1 MALSASAALRS
12 VNTSHLGAWSDAK
25 MGVEHSGA
33 DPSFRTPG
41 AEGGSARV
49 GRARRLVSAAVFA
62 VAVWLVWRQ
71 VSAMSLSGFLGALAA
86 TPAWAVLLSVAFT
99 AASYACLS
107 GTEWLA
113 LRALGHDLSFR
124 RAAAV
129 AVPAYAITNS
139 AGFSP
144 ATGAIFRAKL
154 YGRDGLSAGQGAAV
168 SLVAGLA
175 VTLSGLVTAGLVML
189 LAPAAFGAALRGPA
203 WAPPLVGAALALP
216 GVLWFYAFT
225 PKAPAWLGGGRT
237 SLRRSKRALGL
248 SVGLGDWLFSSA
260 ALFILL
266 PGSDLAVFPT
276 FLAAYVAGSL
286 LSAAT
291 GVPGGIGVFEAIVLA
306 LSAVFAQ
313 VHETAAALLLYRCV
327 YSLGPLAIWGG
338 VVLIRT
344 WRRRRSRRTPPAATN
359 RGGRR

>member
-1 MALSASAALRS
+1 M
-12 VNTSHLGAWSDAK
+12 GAED
-25 MGVEHSGA
+25 SGA
-33 DPSFRTPG
+33 DLGFQTVRLGRRT
-41 AEGGSARV
+41 V
-49 GRARRLVSAAVFA
+49 RARLIRRFVTAAFFA

-86 TPAWAVLLSVAFT
+86 TPPWAILLSLALT
-99 AASYACLS
+99 AASFACLS

-113 LRALGHDLSFR
+113 LHVLGHSLTYR
-124 RAAAV
+124 RAATV
-129 AVPAYAITNS
+129 AIPAYALTNS

-154 YGRDGLSAGQGAAV
+154 YGRDGLSTGQGAAV

-189 LAPAAFGAALRGPA
+189 LAPAAFGAALRWPA
-203 WAPPLVGAALALP
+203 WAPPLVGVVLIVP
-216 GVLWFYAFT
+216 GTLWFYAFT
-225 PKAPAWLGGGRT
+225 PKAPAWLGRGRT
-237 SLRRSKRALGL
+237 PLPRSRRALGL
-248 SVGLGDWLFSSA
+248 LVGLGDWLFSSA

-266 PGSDLAVFPT
+266 PNPDPAAFPT

-313 VHETAAALLLYRCV
+313 VHETAAALLLYRGI
-327 YSLGPLAIWGG
+327 YSLGPLLIWGG
-338 VVLIRT
+338 VAVVLWT
-344 WRRRRSRRTPPAATN
+344 WRRRRSRRLRPAGTDHGA
-359 RGGRR
+359 RR